1 MLYCSKEDIFTQ
13 MDKVKVKAQLQD
25 SGEQG
30 NEWEIKLEKLI
41 SNATSEIDGFIRNRY
56 SVPLSPVP
64 AFIRD
69 ICIRIVKYKIVMRKG
84 FVEKAPEQVIVED
97 YKFAIRQLERV
108 MKGELDIGLQISST
122 ESVTTPKVL
131 VKTKKRIFD
140 DEFWRGF

>member
-1 MLYCSKEDIFTQ
+1 MYCSEQDIFVQ
-13 MDKVKVKAQLQD
+13 MDKIKVKAQLQD

-41 SNATSEIDGFIRNRY
+41 FDATSEIDGYIRNRY

-84 FVEKAPEQVIVED
+84 FVEKAPEQAIVED
-97 YKFAIRQLERV
+97 YRFAIKQLERV